1 MKEVTTITTI
11 EITNITLVED
21 DELEETL
28 AANYDP
34 EIQRN
39 VENWMKQTLGL
50 DDVKVKKIKP
60 FVMDAKEEKN
70 D

>member
-11 EITNITLVED
+11 ENTNITLVDD

-34 EIQRN
+34 KIQRN
-39 VENWMKQTLGL
+39 VENLMKQTLGL
-50 DDVKVKKIKP
+50 DDVKIKKIKP
-60 FVMDAKEEKN
+60 FVMDAKKEKEV
-70 D
+70 